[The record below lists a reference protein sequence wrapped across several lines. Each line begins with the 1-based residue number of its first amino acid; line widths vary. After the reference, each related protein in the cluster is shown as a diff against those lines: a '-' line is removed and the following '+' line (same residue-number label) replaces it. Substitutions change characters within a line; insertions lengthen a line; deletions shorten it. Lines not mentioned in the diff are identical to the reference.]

1 MEGREAEDA
10 YKLLEA
16 YSEGFELGCKAAMQI
31 YN

>member
-1 MEGREAEDA
+1 MEVQEAEKA

-16 YSEGFELGCKAAMQI
+16 YDEGFELGKRAAMQI